1 MRTLLFMPESGGKET
16 VTVLQNQSNM
26 QSIMQNN
33 EFETS
38 DRLIRGCWGDE
49 V

>member
-16 VTVLQNQSNM
+16 VTVLHHQFNM
-26 QSIMQNN
+26 QPNMQNN

-38 DRLIRGCWGDE
+38 GQLIRGCWGDE